1 MRALFVALALLFTIT
16 MGYAQQKTSA
26 KKKSATTKSAT
37 TTRKSTTTT
46 VKKTPAKPQS
56 TTLTRYQSTTTAP
69 IEFPST
75 AATNEPMDPV
85 KKQEM
90 YDELHGV
97 KAKPATIETSAGKND
112 RRNRRGRNAKPT
124 DVGVMPADSASTTET
139 VTRPPNRYGI
149 ENAGSEARMHIGV
162 RAGGNYNT
170 LLDQPTGIS
179 IDPTYGFHGGI
190 VFLFGRG
197 GIAFQPEINF
207 NQDYTKVLNPGTLKT
222 DNVSVSS
229 LVVPL
234 LVKFQFGQQGR
245 PRFFVNVGPY
255 GTYAVDAQTTSLG
268 YGGALGIGMGFPMGP
283 GKFTVEARGYYALG
297 DNSGVTEFGNVP
309 GKPTVGQLSVGY
321 LFPLGGR

>member
-16 MGYAQQKTSA
+16 LGMAQQKTTA
-26 KKKSATTKSAT
+26 KKKPTP
-37 TTRKSTTTT
+37 RK
-46 VKKTPAKPQS
+46 PAAAVAVRKAPTKPQS
-56 TTLTRYQSTTTAP
+56 STLTRYQSTTTAP
-69 IEFPST
+69 IEYPST
-75 AATNEPMDPV
+75 AATTEPTDPV
-85 KKQEM
+85 KQQQM

-97 KAKPATIETSAGKND
+97 KARPATVETTTGKNS
-112 RRNRRGRNAKPT
+112 RNSRKAKDAKPT
-124 DVGVMPADSASTTET
+124 DAGATDGRSTGET
-139 VTRPPNRYGI
+139 AIRAANRYDV
-149 ENAGSEARMHIGV
+149 ENTGSEAKMHIGV
-162 RAGGNYNT
+162 RVGGNYST
-170 LLDQPTGIS
+170 FLDAKG
-179 IDPTYGFHGGI
+179 IDPIYGFHGGI

-207 NQDYTKVLNPGTLKT
+207 QQDYVKVLNPGTLKN

-255 GTYAVDAQTTSLG
+255 GTYAVDAQTTSIG
-268 YGGALGIGMGFPMGP
+268 YGGALGVGMGFPMGP

-297 DNSGVTEFGNVP
+297 DNSGTTEFANVP
-309 GKPTVGQLSVGY
+309 GKPVVGQLSVGY

>member
-1 MRALFVALALLFTIT
+1 MRALFVALALLFTT
-16 MGYAQQKTSA
+16 TLGMAQQKSTA
-26 KKKSATTKSAT
+26 KKKPTT
-37 TTRKSTTTT
+37 TTRKSTMAPSV
-46 VKKTPAKPQS
+46 VKKAPAKPQS

-69 IEFPST
+69 VEYPST
-75 AATNEPMDPV
+75 AATNEPLDPV

-97 KAKPATIETSAGKND
+97 KAKPVTPETGKNS
-112 RRNRRGRNAKPT
+112 RNTRKTKETKSTDTGTTPT
-124 DVGVMPADSASTTET
+124 DDRSTAET
-139 VTRPPNRYGI
+139 ATRAANRYGV
-149 ENAGSEARMHIGV
+149 ENAGFEAKMHIGV
-162 RAGGNYNT
+162 RAGGNYST
-170 LLDQPTGIS
+170 LLDKPAGVT
-179 IDPTYGFHGGI
+179 IDPIYGFHGGI

-207 NQDYTKVLNPGTLKT
+207 NQDYVKVLNPGTLKT
-222 DNVSVSS
+222 ENMSVSS

-255 GTYAVDAQTTSLG
+255 GSYAVDANTTALE
-268 YGGALGIGMGFPMGP
+268 YGGALGLGMGFPMGA

-297 DNSGVTEFGNVP
+297 DNSGTTEFANVP
-309 GKPTVGQLSVGY
+309 GKPVLGQLSIGY

>member
-16 MGYAQQKTSA
+16 LGMAQQKTTA
-26 KKKSATTKSAT
+26 KKKPA
-37 TTRKSTTTT
+37 TRKPAAAAA
-46 VKKTPAKPQS
+46 VKKVSTKPQS
-56 TTLTRYQSTTTAP
+56 STLTRYQSTTTAP

-75 AATNEPMDPV
+75 AATTEPTDPV
-85 KKQEM
+85 KQQQM

-97 KAKPATIETSAGKND
+97 KAKPATVETTTGKNS
-112 RRNRRGRNAKPT
+112 RNSRKAKDARPT
-124 DVGVMPADSASTTET
+124 DAGAAGET
-139 VTRPPNRYGI
+139 ATRAANRYGVD
-149 ENAGSEARMHIGV
+149 NAGSEAKMHIGV
-162 RAGGNYNT
+162 RVGGNYST
-170 LLDQPTGIS
+170 LLDKPAGIS

-197 GIAFQPEINF
+197 GVAFQPEINF
-207 NQDYTKVLNPGTLKT
+207 NQDYVKVLNLGTLKN

-234 LVKFQFGQQGR
+234 LVKFQFGQQGH

-255 GTYAVDAQTTSLG
+255 GTYAVDANTTSLG

-297 DNSGVTEFGNVP
+297 DNSGTTEFANVP
-309 GKPTVGQLSVGY
+309 GKPVLGQLSVGY